1 MANKKYEWDSIIKDM
16 AAIIAGRIASGKKPP
31 TINTLY
37 KTLKNNYNKQG
48 KLFPGESAIFT
59 RKIHS
64 YLGLDKNSKNYEPY
78 FYRLAGQYDKMTLD
92 SLATGISVSTA
103 NSGSNSSWLFI
114 RINSVINNGKPINS
128 NENVQMHLY
137 KLSQRLKDKF
147 SEEIIFISF
156 DRDTLVIMCMDNNA
170 RQTVANYFSSTD
182 ETSVL

>member
-16 AAIIAGRIASGKKPP
+16 TAIIAGRIASGKKPP
-31 TINTLY
+31 TIKSIY
-37 KTLKNNYNKQG
+37 KILEREYKKQNQPFPNNSQ
-48 KLFPGESAIFT
+48 IFT

-78 FYRLAGQYDKMTLD
+78 FYRLAGKYDKLTLD
-92 SLATGISVSTA
+92 ILATDISVSTA

-128 NENVQMHLY
+128 IENIQMHLY
-137 KLSQRLKDKF
+137 KLSHKLKDKF
-147 SEEIIFISF
+147 SKEIIFVSF

-170 RQTVANYFSSTD
+170 RQTVADYFSSING
-182 ETSVL
+182 TSAL

>member
-16 AAIIAGRIASGKKPP
+16 TAIIADRIASGKKPP
-31 TINTLY
+31 TIKSIY
-37 KTLKNNYNKQG
+37 KILEREYKKQNQP
-48 KLFPGESAIFT
+48 FPDNSQIFT
-59 RKIHS
+59 RKIHN

-103 NSGSNSSWLFI
+103 SSGSNSSWLFM
-114 RINSVINNGKPINS
+114 RINSIIDNGKPINR

-170 RQTVANYFSSTD
+170 RQMVADYFSGING
-182 ETSVL
+182 TSAL